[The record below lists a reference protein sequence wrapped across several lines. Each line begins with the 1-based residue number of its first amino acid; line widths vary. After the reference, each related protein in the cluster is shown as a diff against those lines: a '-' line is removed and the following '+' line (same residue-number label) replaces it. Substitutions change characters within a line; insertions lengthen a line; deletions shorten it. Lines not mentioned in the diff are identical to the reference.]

1 MRAVNLLPRDVE
13 RQRSEGGRAPLLVAA
28 GGIAAVTAAA
38 IVLFISASGSIDD
51 ERARLE
57 SVEAAITRITDSGQP
72 ALVPGA
78 IARER
83 TDRVA
88 ALSAALTTRVP
99 LDRLLRE
106 LAFVLPD
113 DAWLTGLSAV
123 APADATV
130 AVPAYDGYAGR
141 HDPGGDL
148 LARVG
153 RTRPLP
159 PGRDPVSRRRSAR
172 GERTRRTCGRRVE
185 WRRCT
190 AEGDAEDRGD
200 LLHRREPSP
209 REWVVKAR
217 VAALPTRALF
227 AIAAGAVL
235 VYALALWM
243 LVISPKALRGDGGG

>member
-13 RQRSEGGRAPLLVAA
+13 RQRSDGGRAPLLVAA

-38 IVLFISASGSIDD
+38 IVLFISASSSVDD
-51 ERARLE
+51 QRAELE
-57 SVEAAITRITDSGQP
+57 SIEAAIARITDSSQS

-78 IARER
+78 VARER

-130 AVPAYDGYAGR
+130 AAPVTTTATQGVMIQGATYSLASVARVLSRLAAIPSLDNVRLTASARVVPA
-141 HDPGGDL
+141 
-148 LARVG
+148 
-153 RTRPLP
+153 
-159 PGRDPVSRRRSAR
+159 
-172 GERTRRTCGRRVE
+172 
-185 WRRCT
+185 
-190 AEGDAEDRGD
+190 AEGSSGAR
-200 LLHRREPSP
+200 PQPKSTQKT
-209 REWVVKAR
+209 VV
-217 VAALPTRALF
+217 TF
-227 AIAAGAVL
+227 SIAAT
-235 VYALALWM
+235 
-243 LVISPKALRGDGGG
+243 LRPGSGS

>member
-13 RQRSEGGRAPLLVAA
+13 RQRSEGGRAPLLVAS

-99 LDRLLRE
+99 LDRLLRQ

-113 DAWLTGLSAV
+113 DAWLTGMSAV

-130 AVPAYDGYAGR
+130 AVPATTATQGVTIQGATYSLASV
-141 HDPGGDL
+141 
-148 LARVG
+148 ARV
-153 RTRPLP
+153 L
-159 PGRDPVSRRRSAR
+159 SRLA
-172 GERTRRTCGRRVE
+172 
-185 WRRCT
+185 
-190 AEGDAEDRGD
+190 AI
-200 LLHRREPSP
+200 PSLDDV
-209 REWVVKAR
+209 RLAASAR
-217 VAALPTRALF
+217 VAPAAEGSSGADAQPKATQKTVVTF
-227 AIAAGAVL
+227 SIAAN
-235 VYALALWM
+235 
-243 LVISPKALRGDGGG
+243 LRPGSGS